1 MTITANPTAKIS
13 RIFVTTA
20 VTVLAIAAATSKAD
34 AKIACSEGY
43 QSIRGNQLSTPYC
56 QDEYVA
62 QVARTY
68 GIKTSGAA
76 IRGQAGHKQEV
87 CRLIGRDNRISQACI
102 DYVPSGRGP
111 RS

>member
-1 MTITANPTAKIS
+1 MTSTAKPAAKML
-13 RIFVTTA
+13 RLGVTTA
-20 VTVLAIAAATSKAD
+20 LAAFAVIAAGNSAE
-34 AKIACSEGY
+34 AKIACRDGY
-43 QSIRGNQLSTPYC
+43 QTIRGDQPSTPYC

-76 IRGQAGHKQEV
+76 IRGRAGHKQEV
-87 CRLIGRDNRISQACI
+87 CRLIGRDNRILQACI